1 MALSL
6 VFMVKSRP
14 GIVKD
19 SVSSTVFCIETLP
32 PIDQKVPD
40 TLPHS
45 IHKQMQDSIAN
56 VRRLKNGMPVS
67 AIRGIMFG
75 VQQNIRC
82 DTCTGLFNKD
92 GGIREYLI
100 NLYGWTIDIA
110 GYQCSITAYY
120 VKDGKSHIRKFLPE
134 NGGNLY
140 REMGAE
146 VPFRFDADR
155 NSIMIPVSKSTY
167 EVARIVV
174 VVGAVYFL
182 YFLCGSAIKFLGEI
196 ARGTPFSDTNVRR
209 LKILAINFFAFPFVL
224 VLFDC
229 LFGVIFRHYFT
240 PDVKLDLP
248 LWKYFGLPFAIGF
261 VFLLLYIAFRKGKSL
276 KEEQELTV

>member
-1 MALSL
+1 M
-6 VFMVKSRP
+6 
-14 GIVKD
+14 KD
-19 SVSSTVFCIETLP
+19 NASSTVFSLETLP

-56 VRRLKNGMPVS
+56 VRRLKNGMPGP
-67 AIRGIMFG
+67 AIRAMMFG
-75 VQQNIRC
+75 VRQNMRC
-82 DTCTGLFNKD
+82 DTCTSFFNQD
-92 GGIREYLI
+92 GGIPEYLI
-100 NLYGWTIDIA
+100 DLYGWTIDIA
-110 GYQCSITAYY
+110 SYQGSITAYY
-120 VKDGKSHIRKFLPE
+120 VEDGKSYIRKLLPE

-140 REMGAE
+140 REVDAE
-146 VPFRFDADR
+146 VPFRFDADSR
-155 NSIMIPVSKSTY
+155 SIMIPVSKSTY

-174 VVGAVYFL
+174 VAFVFLGAVYFL
-182 YFLCGSAIKFLGEI
+182 YFLCGGAIKFLVEI

-229 LFGVIFRHYFT
+229 LLGVIFRHYFT